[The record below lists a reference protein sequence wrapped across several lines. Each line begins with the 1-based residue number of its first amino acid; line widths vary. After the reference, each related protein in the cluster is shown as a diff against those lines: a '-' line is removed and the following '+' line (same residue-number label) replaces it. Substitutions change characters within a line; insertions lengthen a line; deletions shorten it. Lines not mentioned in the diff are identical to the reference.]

1 MRKTCFAASP
11 EKPMIPAAVGRLLTY
26 TANNPILYEPATGYR
41 NAGGQDEFAAALELG
56 GELFNL
62 RLKAL
67 DLIVRIA
74 VAHGPHRVGQ

>member
-41 NAGGQDEFAAALELG
+41 NAGGQDEFAAALELEG
-56 GELFNL
+56 KFFNVLLDVVDLFV
-62 RLKAL
+62 
-67 DLIVRIA
+67 DQA
-74 VAHGPHRVGQ
+74 VLGFVDRP